1 MNLLN
6 PHSFMFHFVSFG
18 EKSLH
23 SFLEW
28 KMLIGK
34 QQLFVFVYVPIFMIY
49 LRQLLKFLVS
59 FYT

>member
-6 PHSFMFHFVSFG
+6 PHSFMFSFVSFR

-34 QQLFVFVYVPIFMIY
+34 QQLFVFAYVPIFMIY

>member
-1 MNLLN
+1 
-6 PHSFMFHFVSFG
+6 MFRFVSFG

-34 QQLFVFVYVPIFMIY
+34 QQLFAFVYVPIFMIY